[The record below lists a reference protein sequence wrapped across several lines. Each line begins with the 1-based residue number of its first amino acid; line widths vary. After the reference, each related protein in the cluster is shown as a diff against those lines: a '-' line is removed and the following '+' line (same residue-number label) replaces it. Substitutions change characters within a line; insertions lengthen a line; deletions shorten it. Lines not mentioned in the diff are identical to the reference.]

1 MTKSKFKAILTVLL
15 VLFLSVSLASA
26 FGVTSPFW
34 DKRPLVIHPGEEQQV
49 TLMLQNM
56 VGGEDLT
63 FKAVITDG
71 ADLAKLTDLNKEYLV
86 PFNANEVP
94 VNLLITIPKNY
105 PYGNDQKVSVSF
117 TQVVNN
123 QEGKMI
129 QMGGGVKTI
138 IPLVI
143 IPVESSQDDITT
155 AASSSVVFS
164 TPIIIASLLAVLIM
178 IIVLALLIGKNR
190 KIMK

>member
-15 VLFLSVSLASA
+15 VLFLSASLASA

-34 DKRPLVIHPGEEQQV
+34 DKRPLTIHPGEEQQV

-56 VGGEDLT
+56 VGGEDLV
-63 FKAVITDG
+63 FKVSITEGKDLAVITD
-71 ADLAKLTDLNKEYLV
+71 NNQEFSV
-86 PFNANEVP
+86 PFGSSDVP
-94 VNLLITIPKNY
+94 VNLLITIPKNF

-129 QMGGGVKTI
+129 QMGGGVKTV

-143 IPVESSQDDITT
+143 SPAENQDDITT